1 MLTLNITADNAAHA
15 RVTGNEKP
23 KARPADEKHSHTD
36 FESYMVALNQ
46 PIRAE
51 APVQPRAPQAE
62 NAAPGRA
69 ADEPRASERKPVE
82 TIYDSAPQ
90 KTGHETPTGEKEVAA
105 QTPKEQIEAGEARPV
120 AARSARAE
128 KELLET
134 LGLSAKIVAP
144 KKTEAATTATATQ
157 KAIQSTATA
166 QVAAL
171 KNPKA
176 RAENVSST
184 LNLLQKTPDLV
195 LSNTD
200 GLKRLGEKL
209 GLAFLGRVSEKII
222 ERNVKTETT
231 PAQKAGEKSEHTA
244 MQLAPRAQKGG
255 DGMKE
260 GFADSQSQSQSQAR
274 STKQPQQRNV
284 SRETSALTPDPVAS
298 EAESQR
304 LAIQPAMGRMDQVA
318 YREQA
323 GHSATGTALHTTD
336 IRLSEAAATARTTDN
351 MRVAVENPLMRADLV
366 RQFNEIMGRAQ
377 VLVTDT
383 QNAQFTVK
391 LFPREIGRMEIDLK
405 MVDGEIRG
413 KIVVES
419 EDVKNEMQNFLKN
432 GDNQATGEQ
441 FDMNKIDIEVRNGNQ
456 NAQNPQRTPD
466 ADELLQN
473 LVTRAAAT
481 TYGAA
486 EAPSPQGNAL
496 YA

>member
-1 MLTLNITADNAAHA
+1 MLTLNITGDNTAQA
-15 RVTGNEKP
+15 RVAGNEKA
-23 KARPADEKHSHTD
+23 KTRATEEKHSPAD
-36 FESYMVALNQ
+36 FESYIMALNQ
-46 PIRAE
+46 PVRAE
-51 APVQPRAPQAE
+51 SPVSQRSLQQE
-62 NAAPGRA
+62 NTGSMRNQEDARPV
-69 ADEPRASERKPVE
+69 ERKPAD
-82 TIYDSAPQ
+82 TIYDAGPQ
-90 KTGHETPTGEKEVAA
+90 KAGHEPATNEKDTAA
-105 QTPKEQIEAGEARPV
+105 RAVKDTTEGNETRPV
-120 AARSARAE
+120 SARSVRAE

-134 LGLSAKIVAP
+134 LGLSAKTVAP
-144 KKTEAATTATATQ
+144 RKLEAATTANATH

-166 QVAAL
+166 QVTTP
-171 KNPKA
+171 KNPKV
-176 RAENVSST
+176 RTENVTST
-184 LNLLQKTPDLV
+184 LNQLQKTPDLV
-195 LSNTD
+195 LSNSD

-222 ERNVKTETT
+222 ERNIKSDTA
-231 PAQKAGEKSEHTA
+231 PAQKAGDKHDHIA
-244 MQLAPRAQKGG
+244 LALQPRAQKAG

-260 GFADSQSQSQSQAR
+260 GFTDSQSQSQSQAR
-274 STKQPQQRNV
+274 SAKQPQQRNV
-284 SRETSALTPDPVAS
+284 SRETSLTETPVTL
-298 EAESQR
+298 R
-304 LAIQPAMGRMDQVA
+304 
-318 YREQA
+318 QA
-323 GHSATGTALHTTD
+323 QGDNTVMVSPSNHDTTTARNLNSHLHTAD

-351 MRVAVENPLMRADLV
+351 MRVAVENPLMRTDLV

-419 EDVKNEMQNFLKN
+419 EDVKSEMQNFLNK
-432 GDNQATGEQ
+432 GDQQATGEQ

-486 EAPSPQGNAL
+486 EASSSQGNAL

>member
-1 MLTLNITADNAAHA
+1 MLTLNITGDNAAST

-23 KARPADEKHSHTD
+23 KARAADEKHSHTD
-36 FESYMVALNQ
+36 FESYMAALNQ
-46 PIRAE
+46 PVRAE
-51 APVQPRAPQAE
+51 APAPQRPVQQE
-62 NAAPGRA
+62 NASPARA
-69 ADEPRASERKPVE
+69 SDEPRSSERKQTE

-90 KTGHETPTGEKEVAA
+90 KAGQEAAASEKEMVSHA
-105 QTPKEQIEAGEARPV
+105 PKDNNEAGEARPV
-120 AARSARAE
+120 AARSVRAE

-134 LGLSAKIVAP
+134 LGLSVKVAAP
-144 KKTEAATTATATQ
+144 RKTETAPTAAATQ

-166 QVAAL
+166 QMAAL
-171 KNPKA
+171 KTPRV
-176 RAENVSST
+176 RAETVTST

-195 LSNTD
+195 LNNTD

-222 ERNVKTETT
+222 ERNVKTEAA
-231 PAQKAGEKSEHTA
+231 PVQKAGERAELIALTA
-244 MQLAPRAQKGG
+244 QSRAQKAG

-274 STKQPQQRNV
+274 SAKQPAQRHV
-284 SRETSALTPDPVAS
+284 SRETSAATLDPVVS
-298 EAESQR
+298 
-304 LAIQPAMGRMDQVA
+304 IQPAVGRVDQGS
-318 YREQA
+318 YRDQA
-323 GHSATGTALHTTD
+323 GHSTTGAHLHTAD

-419 EDVKNEMQNFLKN
+419 EDVKNEMQNFLNN
-432 GDNQATGEQ
+432 GDNQGTGEQ

-486 EAPSPQGNAL
+486 EAASSQGNAL

>member
-1 MLTLNITADNAAHA
+1 MLTLNITGDNAAPT
-15 RVTGNEKP
+15 RVQGNERP
-23 KARPADEKHSHTD
+23 RTRPADEKNPHTD

-46 PIRAE
+46 PVRAE
-51 APVQPRAPQAE
+51 VQAKPSATQNDNTTQARPAE
-62 NAAPGRA
+62 DTRNTERKA
-69 ADEPRASERKPVE
+69 AD
-82 TIYDSAPQ
+82 TIYDATPQ
-90 KTGHETPTGEKEVAA
+90 KAGQEGATTEKELAA
-105 QTPKEQIEAGEARPV
+105 PPLKERTENSEARPV
-120 AARSARAE
+120 AARSVRAE

-134 LGLSAKIVAP
+134 LGLTAKISAP
-144 KKTEAATTATATQ
+144 RKTDATTTAAATQ
-157 KAIQSTATA
+157 KAIESTATA

-222 ERNVKTETT
+222 ERNVKADASPVAKAGEKADHIALQSQ
-231 PAQKAGEKSEHTA
+231 PRAQKAG
-244 MQLAPRAQKGG
+244 
-255 DGMKE
+255 DGTKE
-260 GFADSQSQSQSQAR
+260 NFTDSQSQSQSQAR
-274 STKQPQQRNV
+274 STKQPAQRNV
-284 SRETSALTPDPVAS
+284 SRETSATETPTTLRQVQGDSTVMLIPSNHDTTAVRNNTAS
-298 EAESQR
+298 
-304 LAIQPAMGRMDQVA
+304 
-318 YREQA
+318 
-323 GHSATGTALHTTD
+323 LHTAD
-336 IRLSEAAATARTTDN
+336 IRLSEAAASARTTDN
-351 MRVAVENPLMRADLV
+351 IRVAVENPLMRADLV

-419 EDVKNEMQNFLKN
+419 EDVKNEMQNFLQN
-432 GDNQATGEQ
+432 RDNQASGEQ

-456 NAQNPQRTPD
+456 NAQDPQRTPD

-473 LVTRAAAT
+473 LVTRAAAN

-486 EAPSPQGNAL
+486 EATPTQGNAL